1 MLKKKQD
8 AARTEAGNTQL
19 GHKALNVNDMM
30 FVLVLHGLKKN
41 ADKNRCFWLNGC
53 SAAFFCL

>member
-8 AARTEAGNTQL
+8 AARTEAGNTRL
-19 GHKALNVNDMM
+19 GYKVLNVNDMM

-41 ADKNRCFWLNGC
+41 ADKNRHFG
-53 SAAFFCL
+53 